1 MTPTLFARVAGA
13 AHPDVLGAI
22 HGPATYEAIR
32 MLDAMEPMDAKA
44 SRAVARVVLASGS
57 ERLVAHALATLPGK
71 IVGDRALPKSAYSDG
86 PADAVAGTWDGTQ
99 PCLEAA
105 RLWLWVNCIEAENGF
120 VALQR
125 TNAGGEHEAPTP
137 QLMMALSVALMD
149 TLDWSLETNTSS
161 LIALLRWRMDPPA
174 PAVCAVLG
182 PLDRRLAEIPA
193 DHWTSA
199 WLRDPWAVSLPTLIG
214 FAGETAVALK
224 PGQFMGKSARD
235 GLVTTLP
242 VGGHERLAMFKA
254 LPSQADYERMDEKA
268 RVLSL
273 RPALGDPR
281 LIRAIDARKEQMHG
295 PEAELKRTA
304 RARKKALRDLERHE
318 QANA

>member
-1 MTPTLFARVAGA
+1 MTPTLFARIAAA
-13 AHPDVLGAI
+13 AHPSVRGMIREPAI
-22 HGPATYEAIR
+22 DESLR

-44 SRAVARVVLASGS
+44 SRAIVRVVLASGS
-57 ERLVAHALATLPGK
+57 ERLAAHALATLPGK

-86 PADAVAGTWDGTQ
+86 PGDSVAGTWDGTQ

-105 RLWLWVNCIEAENGF
+105 RLWLWANCIEGENGF

-125 TNAGGEHEAPTP
+125 THAGGVHETPTP
-137 QLMMALSVALMD
+137 QLMMALSIALVD
-149 TLDWSLETNTSS
+149 TLDWSLETNTAS
-161 LIALLRWRMDPPA
+161 LVALLRWRMDPPA

-182 PLDRRLAEIPA
+182 PLDRRLATIPA
-193 DHWTSA
+193 DRWTSA

-214 FAGETAVALK
+214 FAGETAVDLK

-242 VGGHERLAMFKA
+242 AGGHKRLAMFKA
-254 LPSQADYERMDEKA
+254 LPSQADYERMDEES

-318 QANA
+318 QTNA